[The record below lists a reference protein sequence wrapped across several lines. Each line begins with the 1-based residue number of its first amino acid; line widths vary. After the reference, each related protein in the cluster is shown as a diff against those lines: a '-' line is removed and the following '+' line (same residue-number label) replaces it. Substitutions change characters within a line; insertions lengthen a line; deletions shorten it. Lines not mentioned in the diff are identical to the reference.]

1 MLLDKIDSERLA
13 EALNAQGVSAFY
25 GDRQVLRD
33 ISLTVHKNEL
43 VAVLGPNGSGKST
56 MLKAF
61 VKLVDMKGSV
71 NILNRSVEKLSRR
84 ELARMVSY
92 MPQKAHMAMP
102 FKVLDVVLLGRY
114 PWVSFLG
121 SYGTFDVKLA
131 LRYLQEVEMKGFE
144 ERSVTSLSGGEL
156 QRVLLAQCL
165 AQDAALLLLDE
176 PTSALDPKHSVAVM
190 RVLRAYANA
199 GRAALCVMHDVNLAL
214 RFADRIALMKDG
226 SVYNICDAKD
236 VDADMLSEVFDVS
249 WYVKHWDGGLIAIPL

>member
-1 MLLDKIDSERLA
+1 MDKIDSECPA
-13 EALNAQGVSAFY
+13 EALNAQGVSAFMETGRFCAIY
-25 GDRQVLRD
+25 RLLC
-33 ISLTVHKNEL
+33 IKMEL

-92 MPQKAHMAMP
+92 MPQKGHMAMP

-121 SYGTFDVKLA
+121 NYGTFDVKLA

-144 ERSVTSLSGGEL
+144 ERLVTSLSGGEL

-190 RVLRAYANA
+190 RVLRLMPT
-199 GRAALCVMHDVNLAL
+199 RAE
-214 RFADRIALMKDG
+214 RPFASCTMSI
-226 SVYNICDAKD
+226 
-236 VDADMLSEVFDVS
+236 
-249 WYVKHWDGGLIAIPL
+249 

>member
-1 MLLDKIDSERLA
+1 MLLDKIDSECPA

-33 ISLTVHKNEL
+33 ISLTVHKDEL

-92 MPQKAHMAMP
+92 MPQKGHMAMP

-121 SYGTFDVKLA
+121 NYGTFDVKLA

-144 ERSVTSLSGGEL
+144 ERLVTSLSGGEL

-190 RVLRAYANA
+190 RVLRAYVNA

-214 RFADRIALMKDG
+214 RFADKIALMKDG